1 MATLHQILMEFQAM
15 PFAIPFALAAVS
27 WLFLYYIRVSYFTN
41 NNKSAYAKLPPVP
54 VVPGL
59 PVIGNLLQLK
69 EKKPYKTF
77 TSWAEEY
84 GPIYSIRTGA
94 CTMVVLNSSQV
105 AKEAMV
111 TRYSSIS
118 NRKLSNALKILS
130 ADKCMV
136 ALSDYNDFHKMIK
149 RYIRANLLGSRA
161 QKRLRTNRDTLR
173 ANVLSQLK
181 SHVKN
186 SPLEAVNF
194 RRVFESELFGLAVKQ
209 AFGKDI
215 ENPIYVEELGATLSR
230 DEIFK
235 ALVRDILEGGIE
247 VDWRD
252 FFPYLRWIPNKTL
265 ETKIQRLHSRRK
277 AVMTALINE
286 QKKRIASGEEIN
298 CYMDFLL
305 SEGRTL
311 TMDQI
316 TMLVWETVIETSDTI
331 MVTTEWAMYEI
342 AKNPKQQD
350 RLYQEIQKVC
360 GSEMVT
366 EENLSQL
373 PYLTA
378 VFHETLRKHSPA
390 ALVPLRY
397 AHEDTQ
403 LGGYYI
409 PAGTEIAINIYG
421 CNMNKHQW
429 ESPDEWKPERFLDP
443 KYDPM
448 DLYKTMAFGAGK
460 RVCVGSLQGMLI
472 ACPTI
477 GRLVQEFEWKLRAG
491 EEENV
496 DVLGF
501 TTHKRD
507 PMHAVLKPR
516 CVLSM
521 TRVAAEPRR
530 ARRRRRDLDLR
541 VLGGLLGD
549 VFSDLVGGEAEITD
563 FGSEEIDGSNLTS
576 DFGCRP

>member
-1 MATLHQILMEFQAM
+1 MEFQAM
-15 PFAIPFALAAVS
+15 TFAIPFALAAVS

-105 AKEAMV
+105 AKWAMV
-111 TRYSSIS
+111 TTYSSIS
-118 NRKLSNALKILS
+118 NRKLSSALKILS
-130 ADKCMV
+130 ADQCMV

-173 ANVLSQLK
+173 ANVLSQSK

-194 RRVFESELFGLAVKQ
+194 TRVFESELFGLAVKQ
-209 AFGKDI
+209 VYGNDI
-215 ENPIYVEELGATLSR
+215 EDPIYVGGTWCYT
-230 DEIFK
+230 FK
-235 ALVRDILEGGIE
+235 KLDFSGLVVRDILDGGNRWLI
-247 VDWRD
+247 DWRD
-252 FFPYLRWIPNKTL
+252 FFPYLRCILNKTL

-277 AVMTALINE
+277 PVMTALINE

-360 GSEMVT
+360 GSEMVS
-366 EENLSQL
+366 EEHLSQL

-496 DVLGF
+496 DTVGL

-507 PMHAVLKPR
+507 PMHAILKPR
-516 CVLSM
+516 S
-521 TRVAAEPRR
+521 
-530 ARRRRRDLDLR
+530 
-541 VLGGLLGD
+541 
-549 VFSDLVGGEAEITD
+549 
-563 FGSEEIDGSNLTS
+563 
-576 DFGCRP
+576 

>member
-1 MATLHQILMEFQAM
+1 MATLQQILLQLQAS
-15 PFAIPFALAAVS
+15 PFTIPIALAALS
-27 WLFLYYIRVSYFTN
+27 CLFLYYIRVSYFT
-41 NNKSAYAKLPPVP
+41 KMSAIPKLPPVP
-54 VVPGL
+54 VIPGL

-77 TSWAEEY
+77 TRWAEEY

-94 CTMVVLNSSQV
+94 STMVVLNTSQV

-118 NRKLSNALKILS
+118 TRKLSSALKILT

-136 ALSDYNDFHKMIK
+136 AISDYNDFHKMIK
-149 RYIRANLLGSRA
+149 QYILSNVLGTNA
-161 QKRLRTNRDTLR
+161 QKKHRSNRDTLR
-173 ANVLSQLK
+173 ANVSSRLH

-186 SPLEAVNF
+186 SPQEAVNF
-194 RRVFESELFGLAVKQ
+194 RRIFESELFGIAVKQ

-215 ENPIYVEELGATLSR
+215 EKPIYVEELGTTLSR

-235 ALVRDILEGGIE
+235 VLVLDIMEGAIE

-252 FFPYLRWIPNKTL
+252 FFPYLRWIPNKTM
-265 ETKIQRLHSRRK
+265 ETKIQRLSSRRK

-286 QKKRIASGEEIN
+286 QKKRIASGEELN
-298 CYMDFLL
+298 CYIDFLL
-305 SEGRTL
+305 SEGKTL

-316 TMLVWETVIETSDTI
+316 SMLLWETVIETADTT

-342 AKNPKQQD
+342 SKDPTRQD

-360 GSEMVT
+360 GSETVT
-366 EENLSQL
+366 EEHLSQL
-373 PYLTA
+373 PYLNA
-378 VFHETLRKHSPA
+378 VFHETLRKHSPV

-409 PAGTEIAINIYG
+409 PAGTEIAINLYG
-421 CNMNKHQW
+421 CNMDKHKW
-429 ESPDEWKPERFLDP
+429 ESPEEWKPERFLDP

-460 RVCVGSLQGMLI
+460 RVCAGSLQAMLI

-496 DVLGF
+496 NTVGL
-501 TTHKRD
+501 TTHKRY
-507 PMHAVLKPR
+507 PMQAILKPR
-516 CVLSM
+516 S
-521 TRVAAEPRR
+521 
-530 ARRRRRDLDLR
+530 
-541 VLGGLLGD
+541 
-549 VFSDLVGGEAEITD
+549 
-563 FGSEEIDGSNLTS
+563 
-576 DFGCRP
+576 

>member
-1 MATLHQILMEFQAM
+1 MATLQQILLQLQAS
-15 PFAIPFALAAVS
+15 PFTIPIALAALS
-27 WLFLYYIRVSYFTN
+27 GLFLYYIRVSYFT
-41 NNKSAYAKLPPVP
+41 KMSAIPKLPPVP

-77 TSWAEEY
+77 TRWAEEY

-94 CTMVVLNSSQV
+94 STMVVLNTSEV

-118 NRKLSNALKILS
+118 TRKLSNALKILT

-136 ALSDYNDFHKMIK
+136 AISDYNDFHKMIK
-149 RYIRANLLGSRA
+149 RYILSNVLGANA
-161 QKRLRTNRDTLR
+161 QKKHRSNRDTLR
-173 ANVLSQLK
+173 ANVSSRLH

-186 SPLEAVNF
+186 SPQEAVNF
-194 RRVFESELFGLAVKQ
+194 RRIFESELFGIAVKQ

-215 ENPIYVEELGATLSR
+215 EKPIYVEELGTTLSR

-235 ALVRDILEGGIE
+235 VLVLDIMEGAIE

-252 FFPYLRWIPNKTL
+252 FFPYLRWIPNKTM
-265 ETKIQRLHSRRK
+265 ETKIQQLHSRRK
-277 AVMTALINE
+277 AVMTTLTNE
-286 QKKRIASGEEIN
+286 QKKRIASGEELN
-298 CYMDFLL
+298 CYIDFLL
-305 SEGRTL
+305 SEGKTL

-316 TMLVWETVIETSDTI
+316 SMLLWETVIETADTT

-342 AKNPKQQD
+342 SKDPTRQD

-360 GSEMVT
+360 GSETVT
-366 EENLSQL
+366 EEHLSQL
-373 PYLTA
+373 PYLNA
-378 VFHETLRKHSPA
+378 VFHETLRKHSPV

-421 CNMNKHQW
+421 CNMDKHQW
-429 ESPDEWKPERFLDP
+429 ESPEEWKPERFLDP

-460 RVCVGSLQGMLI
+460 RVCAGSLQAMLI

-491 EEENV
+491 EDENV
-496 DVLGF
+496 DTVGL
-501 TTHKRD
+501 TTHKRY
-507 PMHAVLKPR
+507 PMQAILKPR
-516 CVLSM
+516 S
-521 TRVAAEPRR
+521 
-530 ARRRRRDLDLR
+530 
-541 VLGGLLGD
+541 
-549 VFSDLVGGEAEITD
+549 
-563 FGSEEIDGSNLTS
+563 
-576 DFGCRP
+576 